1 MEKLRELKIPVRL
14 RKHPVV
20 IDGRL
25 KWNAA
30 EKLAFLFL
38 TGGVGY
44 GLIELLWRGHT
55 HPSMGVA
62 GGVCFI
68 LIYGVNKW
76 LRGHSVLLRSAVS
89 AAAITAV
96 EFSVG
101 IVVNRLLDL
110 SVWDYSGEKYNLLG
124 QICPHY
130 SFLWFLLC
138 IPLVWML
145 TKAARLSAEK

>member
-55 HPSMGVA
+55 HPSMV
-62 GGVCFI
+62 V

>member
-55 HPSMGVA
+55 HPSMVVA

-124 QICPHY
+124 QICPH
-130 SFLWFLLC
+130 
-138 IPLVWML
+138 
-145 TKAARLSAEK
+145 

>member
-1 MEKLRELKIPVRL
+1 MEKLREMKIPERL
-14 RKHPVV
+14 RKHPIV
-20 IDGRL
+20 IDGKL

-30 EKLAFLFL
+30 EKLSFLFL

-44 GLIELLWRGHT
+44 GLIELLWRGYT
-55 HPSMGVA
+55 HPSMVIA

-101 IVVNRLLDL
+101 IVVNRLLNL

-130 SFLWFLLC
+130 TFLWFLLC
-138 IPLVWML
+138 IPLVLIL
-145 TKAARLSAEK
+145 TKATRLPAKK